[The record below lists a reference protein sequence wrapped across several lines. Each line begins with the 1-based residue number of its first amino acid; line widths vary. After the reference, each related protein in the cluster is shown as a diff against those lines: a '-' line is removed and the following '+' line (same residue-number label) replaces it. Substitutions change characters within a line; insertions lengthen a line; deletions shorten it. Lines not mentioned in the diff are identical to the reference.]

1 MNMAIKNNY
10 IDNCYLVI
18 ILLLSIVVSHAQTDF
33 NKLDGNGKKHGL
45 WKGLYTESKRPKY
58 EGTFEHG
65 KETGLFNFFDDTKAK
80 TIIATREF
88 NAKDNSAYTIFY
100 DQKSNKVSEGKLINK
115 LFEGEWKYFHLDS
128 KTIMTIENYSKGKLQ
143 GLRTVFYAN
152 GKVAEEIL
160 YKNNLKDGFY
170 KKYTEKG
177 ILLEESNFNN
187 DIYNG
192 MAVFKDSNGV
202 IASQGN
208 FSKGKKVGIWLFY
221 QKGKLVKEV
230 NMSLPENF
238 SKTKI

>member
-1 MNMAIKNNY
+1 MKLKNRNL
-10 IDNCYLVI
+10 NRCCTVI
-18 ILLLSIVVSHAQTDF
+18 IMLLTIVVSHAQSDF
-33 NKLDGNGKKHGL
+33 NKLDSSGKKHGL
-45 WKGLYTESKRPKY
+45 WRGQYTESKRPKY

-88 NAKDNSAYTIFY
+88 NIKDNSAYTIFY

-115 LFEGEWKYFHLDS
+115 LFEGTWKYYHQDS
-128 KTIMTIENYSKGKLQ
+128 KTIMTIENYNKGKLQ

-160 YKNNLKDGFY
+160 YKNNLKEGLY

-177 ILLEESNFNN
+177 IVLEESNFSNN
-187 DIYNG
+187 IYNG

-202 IASQGN
+202 IASKGN
-208 FSKGKKVGIWLFY
+208 FSKGKKTGIWLFY

-238 SKTKI
+238 SKSKN

>member
-1 MNMAIKNNY
+1 MILKNRNL
-10 IDNCYLVI
+10 NCCCIMI
-18 ILLLSIVVSHAQTDF
+18 IMLFTIVVSHAQSDF
-33 NKLDGNGKKHGL
+33 NKLDSNGKKHGL
-45 WKGLYTESKRPKY
+45 WRGQYTESKRPKY

-88 NAKDNSAYTIFY
+88 NPKDKSAYTIFY

-115 LFEGEWKYFHLDS
+115 LFEGTWKYYHQDS

-160 YKNNLKDGFY
+160 YKNNLKEGLY

-177 ILLEESNFNN
+177 ILLEESNFSN

-192 MAVFKDSNGV
+192 VAVFKDSNGV
-202 IASQGN
+202 IASKGN
-208 FSKGKKVGIWLFY
+208 FSKGKKTGIWLFY

-238 SKTKI
+238 SKSKI